1 MLSALRNFALTFL
14 ISALIFGVLAY
25 VVVGFVVDT
34 MTNSVPVIDN
44 NPQNAVSGDSSQG
57 DVQANPNNTN
67 PDQSGN
73 TSDTDLPPITDE
85 INGESFNILLIGTDY
100 QPELFDDYDY
110 EERWEGPG
118 FPDKRNRKWGADMI
132 VILRIDKENKQ
143 FVFCS
148 IPRNTRVFVD
158 GNYMQL
164 GDVISE
170 KNLEYFSGK
179 VSGLTGLKMDYYAML
194 TVGSIAAAVDAVG
207 TVTYYVPEAMV
218 YSDPA
223 QDLEINLKKGTTN
236 ITGERAEQLLR
247 YVGYKNGNIGR
258 MNTTIEL
265 AKAILAK
272 FTNVT
277 YLSKAGDIYDAVK
290 EHVETNFTAEALL
303 ENIDLIF
310 SYSKFEA
317 VTITYPG
324 VNKVFDGVNYFEPQT
339 SGALSIFSPY
349 K

>member
-1 MLSALRNFALTFL
+1 MLSAVRNFALTFL
-14 ISALIFGVLAY
+14 VSAIIFGLLAY
-25 VVVGFVVDT
+25 VIVGFVVDT
-34 MTNSVPVIDN
+34 MSDPLPSGTEQSTGDDTGINQN
-44 NPQNAVSGDSSQG
+44 NNNTPDSDDKLVSGDASS
-57 DVQANPNNTN
+57 D
-67 PDQSGN
+67 D
-73 TSDTDLPPITDE
+73 PPEDE
-85 INGESFNILLIGTDY
+85 EILGESFNILLVGTDY

-110 EERWEGPG
+110 EEKWTGPG

-132 VILRIDKENKQ
+132 VILRVDKENRQ
-143 FVFCS
+143 FVFCP
-148 IPRNTRVFVD
+148 IPRNTRVLVD

-170 KNLEYFSGK
+170 KDIEFLSGK
-179 VSGLTGLKMDYYAML
+179 VSGLTGLKMDYYAVVS
-194 TVGSIAAAVDAVG
+194 VGAISAAVDAIGSVN
-207 TVTYYVPEAMV
+207 YYVPEEMV

-223 QDLEINLKKGTTN
+223 QNLEINLKKGTTK

-258 MNTTIEL
+258 MNTTVEL

-277 YLSKAGDIYDAVK
+277 YMSKAGEMYDAVK
-290 EHVETNFTAEALL
+290 DHVETNFTVDDLFN
-303 ENIDLIF
+303 NIDLIF
-310 SYSKFEA
+310 SYSKFET

-324 VNKVFDGVNYFEPQT
+324 ANKVHDGVNYFDPQLST
-339 SGALSIFSPY
+339 ALNIFSAY